1 MSNIKKIFLF
11 LFIIFCFLI
20 QSAFAV
26 DINVRPN
33 NTISNSEVTN
43 NSNQNNRTNNS
54 NTNIIY
60 SNETATNNTSS
71 APAVSTSTTSSRS
84 QNNKLTISDIIDII
98 VASIGIVN
106 LLLGIAILIRFK

>member
-54 NTNIIY
+54 STNIIY

-71 APAVSTSTTSSRS
+71 APAVSTTTSSRS